1 VIEVQDPGQEDL
13 VTTRSLEREMEI
25 AVKAVIA
32 ASRLCTGVR
41 SSLVDRFTVIKD
53 DRSPVTIADY
63 GSQALICRILRDAFP
78 HDAVVAEE
86 NAEALTRRDN
96 RETLKEV
103 VHQVHAILPDLSSRE
118 ICDAID
124 WGSQDPVERF
134 WTLDPIDGTK
144 GFLRGEQY
152 AVALALVENGRVQL
166 GVLGCP
172 NLTRQTGLSGGP
184 AGAVFA
190 ALRSTKAFEADLNV
204 TEKSPISASS
214 VTIPADARMTESYE
228 SGHTDHESHQHIA
241 TRLGMTRPPLRMDSQ
256 AKYAVLARG
265 EASVYLR
272 LPSPRSPDYR
282 ERIWDHAAGSIII
295 EEAGG
300 KVTDAFGVPLD
311 FSQGRRL
318 ATNQGIVATNGRL
331 HDAVLEAVR
340 MEIEGRA

>member
-1 VIEVQDPGQEDL
+1 MLEDP

-25 AVKAVIA
+25 AVHAVIA

-41 SSLVDRFTVIKD
+41 SALVDRFTVVKD

-63 GSQALICRILRDAFP
+63 GSQALICRMLREAFP

-86 NAEALTRRDN
+86 NAEALTRKDH
-96 RETLKEV
+96 REILKEV
-103 VHQVHAILPDLSSRE
+103 VHQVHAILPDLSSSE
-118 ICDAID
+118 VCDAID
-124 WGSQDPVERF
+124 WGSQDPAERF

-144 GFLRGEQY
+144 GFLRGDQY
-152 AVALALVENGRVQL
+152 AVALALVVDGRVQL

-172 NLTRQTGLSGGP
+172 NLARQADLGGGP

-190 ALRSTKAFEADLNV
+190 ALRSKGAFETDLNV
-204 TEKSPISASS
+204 TEKTPISASAA
-214 VTIPADARMTESYE
+214 TIPADARMTESYE
-228 SGHTDHESHQHIA
+228 SGHTDHGSHQHIA
-241 TRLGMTRPPLRMDSQ
+241 NRLKMTRPPLRMDSQ

-272 LPSPRSPDYR
+272 LPSPQSPDYR

-300 KVTDAFGVPLD
+300 KVTDAFGAPLD
-311 FSQGRRL
+311 FSQGKIL
-318 ATNQGIVATNGRL
+318 AMNQGVVATNGRL
-331 HDAVLEAVR
+331 HDIVLEAVR
-340 MEIEGRA
+340 MELKTQA